1 MHCYQRVCNKE
12 IIRSVQINY
21 NYKCM
26 VKYQQVP
33 YLWCFLLSSMP
44 AWLFYTYLNGLK
56 VLVVKNLNNI
66 QLYQKMVR
74 FGLVGGNNVA
84 IFPFSQKL
92 LVSLMYFTFS
102 GLFLQNNVNV
112 NNMQKFSSGY
122 LLECKINFLSIIVL

>member
-26 VKYQQVP
+26 VKFQQVP

-44 AWLFYTYLNGLK
+44 AWLFYTYLHGLK

-84 IFPFSQKL
+84 ICPFSQKL
-92 LVSLMYFTFS
+92 LVSLKYFTFS

-112 NNMQKFSSGY
+112 NNMQKFSPGY
-122 LLECKINFLSIIVL
+122 LLECEINFLSIIVL